1 MGAASDRDKHVDK
14 LIAVRDRSY
23 NRRMSRLVTASVS
36 RLATLLFALLALL
49 LALPVMAVLASW
61 LQWTPQSMD
70 LLRQMAT
77 TVLPDYAWTSTL
89 LCLMVALGVTVLGL
103 GTAAAVTLF
112 DFRGRGVFEW
122 LLLLPLAMPA
132 YVVAYAYTDF
142 LQFSGPLQVAL
153 RETLGWRGA
162 LWPDVRSVWGAAL
175 VFTLSLYPYV
185 YLLARTALL
194 ERVVGLME
202 AARLL
207 GAPLSRRVLEIAL
220 PLARPA
226 VAAGVALALMET
238 LADFGV
244 SSYFGIQT
252 FTAGIYKAWLAMDD
266 RLAAAQLATVLL
278 AVVLVLLH
286 LEQRAERRMRFA
298 QARASRQGTAESRP
312 VRLQGGQAFL
322 VWGICSV
329 PVLLGF
335 VLPVLILLRAL
346 AHSEVALPWMRFG
359 DWAWNSLRLGG
370 MTALL
375 AVTVALLL
383 AFTVRQRATLWIR
396 AVTQVVGIGYA
407 IPGAVVVVGLLLPVG
422 WLQLVWPQSAA
433 GAWITATSLGLVWA
447 YLVRFC
453 AVALQSVQSGYA
465 RIPVSLDDSSRM
477 LGVTGW
483 GLLRQVHAPLLRRT
497 TLAALLLVF
506 VDVMKELPATMVLRP
521 FNSDTLAVVAY
532 QLARDERLG
541 EAALPSL
548 ALVLVGLIPVI
559 LLSRT
564 LRQPQD

>member
-1 MGAASDRDKHVDK
+1 MPRIVARCVS
-14 LIAVRDRSY
+14 AVPS
-23 NRRMSRLVTASVS
+23 
-36 RLATLLFALLALL
+36 LLYALLALA
-49 LALPVMAVLASW
+49 LALPVLAVLGSW
-61 LQWTPQSMD
+61 LQWSGESAQI
-70 LLRQMAT
+70 LREMAS
-77 TVLPDYAWTSTL
+77 TVLPDYAWTSLL

-103 GTAAAVTLF
+103 ATAALVTLF
-112 DFRGRGVFEW
+112 DFPGRGVFEW

-142 LQFSGPLQVAL
+142 LQFSGPLQMAL
-153 RETLGWRGA
+153 REALGLQGR

-185 YLLARTALL
+185 YLLARTALV
-194 ERVVGLME
+194 ERASGLME

-207 GAPLSRRVLEIAL
+207 GAPLSRRIREIAL

-252 FTAGIYKAWLAMDD
+252 FTAGIYKAWLSMDN
-266 RLAAAQLATVLL
+266 RIAAAQLATALL
-278 AVVLVLLH
+278 VVVVILLQ
-286 LEQRAERRMRFA
+286 LEQHAQKRMRFNQGRGA
-298 QARASRQGTAESRP
+298 RQGSAEAQP
-312 VRLQGGQAFL
+312 IRLLGVQRLLA
-322 VWGICSV
+322 WGVCSL

-335 VLPVLILLRAL
+335 VLPVLIMLRAL
-346 AHSEVALPWMRFG
+346 MAETNPVPWDRFG
-359 DWAWNSLRLGG
+359 QWALTSLRLGG
-370 MTALL
+370 LTALL
-375 AVTVALLL
+375 AVGVALTL
-383 AFTVRQRATLWIR
+383 AFRVRTRADRLSQGAI
-396 AVTQVVGIGYA
+396 QLLGLGYA
-407 IPGAVVVVGLLLPVG
+407 IPGAVVVVGLLLPVA
-422 WLQLVWPQSAA
+422 WLQQTWPASSA

-465 RIPVSLDDSSRM
+465 RIPSSLDDSARM

-483 GLLRQVHAPLLRRT
+483 GLLRRVHTPLLRRT
-497 TLAALLLVF
+497 TVAAVLLVF

-564 LRQPQD
+564 LRQPKA

>member
-1 MGAASDRDKHVDK
+1 MLHTLA
-14 LIAVRDRSY
+14 
-23 NRRMSRLVTASVS
+23 RRLSGLSS
-36 RLATLLFALLALL
+36 LLYALLALA
-49 LALPVMAVLASW
+49 LALPVLAVLGSW
-61 LQWTPQSMD
+61 LQWSPQSTD
-70 LLRQMAT
+70 ILLEMGR
-77 TVLPDYAWTSTL
+77 TVLPDYALTTL
-89 LCLMVALGVTVLGL
+89 GLCLMVAVGVTVLGL
-103 GTAAAVTLF
+103 ATAALVTLF
-112 DFRGRGVFEW
+112 DFPGRGVFEW

-142 LQFSGPLQVAL
+142 LQYSGPLQMGL
-153 RETLGWRGA
+153 RAWLGLKGS

-175 VFTLSLYPYV
+175 VFTLALYPYV
-185 YLLARTALL
+185 YLLARTALV
-194 ERVVGLME
+194 ERASGLME

-207 GAPLSRRVLEIAL
+207 GAPLSRRIREIAL

-252 FTAGIYKAWLAMDD
+252 FTAGIYKAWLSMDN
-266 RLAAAQLATVLL
+266 RIAAAQLATVLL
-278 AVVLVLLH
+278 AVVVVLLQ
-286 LEQRAERRMRFA
+286 LEQRAQKRMRFN
-298 QARASRQGTAESRP
+298 QGRGSRQGSAEAQP
-312 VRLQGGQAFL
+312 VALQGARR
-322 VWGICSV
+322 VMAWGVCSL

-335 VLPVLILLRAL
+335 VLPVLIMLRAL
-346 AHSEVALPWMRFG
+346 VAETTDLPWDRFAQ
-359 DWAWNSLRLGG
+359 WALTSLRLGAV
-370 MTALL
+370 TALL
-375 AVTVALLL
+375 AVGVAMAL
-383 AFTVRQRATLWIR
+383 AFSVRTRADRISQGAIQL
-396 AVTQVVGIGYA
+396 VGLGYA

-422 WLQLVWPQSAA
+422 WIQQTWPASSA

-465 RIPVSLDDSSRM
+465 RIPASLDDSARM

-483 GLLRQVHAPLLRRT
+483 GLMRRVHAPLLKRT
-497 TLAALLLVF
+497 TLAAMLLVF

-564 LRQPQD
+564 LRQPKS

>member
-1 MGAASDRDKHVDK
+1 MFRTLTRGVAGVPS
-14 LIAVRDRSY
+14 
-23 NRRMSRLVTASVS
+23 
-36 RLATLLFALLALL
+36 LLFALLALI
-49 LALPVMAVLASW
+49 LALPVLAVLGSW
-61 LQWTPQSMD
+61 LQWGGASADILQE
-70 LLRQMAT
+70 MAR
-77 TVLPDYAWTSTL
+77 TVLTDYALTSL
-89 LCLMVALGVTVLGL
+89 GLCLMVAVGVTVLGL
-103 GTAAAVTLF
+103 TTAALVTLF
-112 DFRGRGVFEW
+112 DFPGRGTFEW

-142 LQFSGPLQVAL
+142 LQFSGPLQVSL
-153 RETLGWRGA
+153 RELLGVQGR

-175 VFTLSLYPYV
+175 VFTLSLYPFV

-194 ERVVGLME
+194 ERAGGLME

-207 GAPLSRRVLEIAL
+207 GAPLSRRIREIAL

-252 FTAGIYKAWLAMDD
+252 FTAGIYKAWLAMDN
-266 RLAAAQLATVLL
+266 RIAAAQLATLLLGVVVVLL
-278 AVVLVLLH
+278 Q
-286 LEQRAERRMRFA
+286 LEQRAQKRMRFN
-298 QARASRQGTAESRP
+298 QSRGSRQGAAEAQAVQLKGSSRA
-312 VRLQGGQAFL
+312 LAWAL
-322 VWGICSV
+322 CAL

-335 VLPVLILLRAL
+335 GLPVLILSHAMWTE
-346 AHSEVALPWMRFG
+346 AAELPWSRFAQ
-359 DWAWNSLRLGG
+359 WAFTSLRLGAF
-370 MTALL
+370 TAVL
-375 AVTVALLL
+375 AVGVALAL
-383 AFTVRQRATLWIR
+383 AFSVRTRADALSR
-396 AVTQVVGIGYA
+396 SATQLVGLGYA
-407 IPGAVVVVGLLLPVG
+407 IPGAVVVVGLLLPVA
-422 WLQLVWPQSAA
+422 WLQQTWPNSQA
-433 GAWITATSLGLVWA
+433 GGWITATALGLVWA

-465 RIPVSLDDSSRM
+465 RIPVSLDDTART

-483 GLLRQVHAPLLRRT
+483 GLLQRVHAPLLKRT
-497 TLAALLLVF
+497 TVAAMLLVF

-564 LRQPQD
+564 LRQSQS

>member
-1 MGAASDRDKHVDK
+1 
-14 LIAVRDRSY
+14 
-23 NRRMSRLVTASVS
+23 MSRIADAGLP
-36 RLATLLFALLALL
+36 RLGSLLFVLLALV
-49 LALPVMAVLASW
+49 LALPVLAVLASW
-61 LQWTPQSMD
+61 LQWTPQSLD
-70 LLRQMAT
+70 LLREMAT
-77 TVLPDYAWTSTL
+77 TVLPDYAWTSAI
-89 LCLMVALGVTVLGL
+89 LCLMVAAGVTVLGL
-103 GTAAAVTLF
+103 GTAAMVTLF
-112 DFRGRGVFEW
+112 DFRGRSVFEW

-153 RETLGWRGA
+153 REAFGWRGA

-175 VFTLSLYPYV
+175 VFSLSLYPYV

-194 ERVVGLME
+194 ERVTSLME

-207 GAPLSRRVLEIAL
+207 GAPLSRRIREIAL

-252 FTAGIYKAWLAMDD
+252 FTAGIYKAWLAMDE
-266 RLAAAQLATVLL
+266 RVAAAQLATVLL

-298 QARASRQGTAESRP
+298 QGRISRQGTAESQP
-312 VRLQGGQAFL
+312 VRLRGAQQGLAWVVCGA
-322 VWGICSV
+322 

-335 VLPVLILLRAL
+335 VLPVLILLRSL
-346 AHSEVALPWMRFG
+346 MGSEVDLPWARFG
-359 DWAWNSLRLGG
+359 AWAWNSLRLGG
-370 MTALL
+370 ITAAL
-375 AVTVALLL
+375 AVAMALAL
-383 AFTVRQRATLWIR
+383 AFAVRQRASLWNR
-396 AVTQVVGIGYA
+396 AVIQVVGIGYA

-422 WLQLVWPQSAA
+422 WIQQVWPQSSA

-447 YLVRFC
+447 YMVRFG

-465 RIPVSLDDSSRM
+465 RIPTSLDDSSRM

-483 GLLRQVHAPLLRRT
+483 SLLRQVHAPLLRRT
-497 TLAALLLVF
+497 TVAALLLVF

-541 EAALPSL
+541 EASLPSL
-548 ALVLVGLIPVI
+548 ALVLVGLIPVV

-564 LRQPQD
+564 LRQTQD

>member
-1 MGAASDRDKHVDK
+1 MFRLFPPVASWLH
-14 LIAVRDRSY
+14 
-23 NRRMSRLVTASVS
+23 
-36 RLATLLFALLALL
+36 LL
-49 LALPVMAVLASW
+49 LALALGLPVLTVLGSW
-61 LQWTPQSMD
+61 LQWGPESAD
-70 LLRQMAT
+70 ILSGMAN
-77 TVLPDYAWTSTL
+77 TVLPDYAFTSLL
-89 LCLMVALGVTVLGL
+89 LCLMVAIGVVVLGL

-112 DFRGRGVFEW
+112 EFNGRRTLEW

-142 LQFSGPLQVAL
+142 LQFSGPLQTLL
-153 RETLGWRGA
+153 REAFGWQGA

-194 ERVVGLME
+194 ERVAQLME

-207 GAPLSRRVLEIAL
+207 GAPLPRRIREIAL

-226 VAAGVALALMET
+226 VAAGVALALMEV

-252 FTAGIYKAWLAMDD
+252 FTAGIYKAWLSMDN
-266 RLAAAQLATVLL
+266 RIAAAQLATVLL
-278 AVVLVLLH
+278 LVVVALLQ
-286 LEQRAERRMRFA
+286 LELRAEQRMRYA
-298 QARASRQGTAESRP
+298 QGRAAREGAADAQP
-312 VRLQGGQAFL
+312 VRLRAGGAWL
-322 VWGICSV
+322 AWGLCAL

-335 VLPVLILLRAL
+335 VLPVLILMRAML
-346 AHSEVALPWMRFG
+346 IESGPVPWDRFG
-359 DWAWNSLRLGG
+359 QWAFNSLRLGLV
-370 MTALL
+370 TAVL
-375 AVTVALLL
+375 AVAAALAL
-383 AFTVRQRATLWIR
+383 AFSVRTRPDALSR
-396 AVTQVVGIGYA
+396 SAVTLVGLGYA

-422 WLQLVWPQSAA
+422 WLQQVWPQSAA

-465 RIPVSLDDSSRM
+465 RIAHALDDSARM

-483 GLLRQVHAPLLRRT
+483 GLWRRVHAPLLRRT
-497 TLAALLLVF
+497 TVAALLLVF

-521 FNSDTLAVVAY
+521 FNSDTLAVVAF

-541 EAALPSL
+541 EAALPAL
-548 ALVLVGLIPVI
+548 ALVLVGLLPVM

-564 LRQPQD
+564 LGRRAD

>member
-1 MGAASDRDKHVDK
+1 MLTPLA
-14 LIAVRDRSY
+14 
-23 NRRMSRLVTASVS
+23 RRLSGLSS
-36 RLATLLFALLALL
+36 PLYALLALA
-49 LALPVMAVLASW
+49 LALPVLTVLGSW
-61 LQWTPQSMD
+61 LQWTGASAD
-70 LLRQMAT
+70 ILLEMAR
-77 TVLPDYAWTSTL
+77 TVLPDYALTTL
-89 LCLMVALGVTVLGL
+89 GLCLMVAVGVTVLGL
-103 GTAAAVTLF
+103 ATAALVTLF
-112 DFRGRGVFEW
+112 DFPGRGVFEW

-142 LQFSGPLQVAL
+142 LQFSGPLQMAL
-153 RETLGWRGA
+153 REALGLQGR

-175 VFTLSLYPYV
+175 VFTLALYPYV
-185 YLLARTALL
+185 YLLARTALV
-194 ERVVGLME
+194 ERAAGLME

-207 GAPLSRRVLEIAL
+207 GAPLPRRIREIAL

-252 FTAGIYKAWLAMDD
+252 FTAGIYKAWLSMDN
-266 RLAAAQLATVLL
+266 RIAAAQLATVLL
-278 AVVLVLLH
+278 AVVVVLLQ
-286 LEQRAERRMRFA
+286 LEQRAQKRMRFN
-298 QARASRQGTAESRP
+298 QGRGGRQGSAEAQP
-312 VRLQGGQAFL
+312 VRLGGWRRLLAWAVCTL
-322 VWGICSV
+322 

-335 VLPVLILLRAL
+335 VLPVLIMLRAL
-346 AHSEVALPWMRFG
+346 AGEATELPWDRFG
-359 DWAWNSLRLGG
+359 QWALTSLRLGAV
-370 MTALL
+370 TAVL
-375 AVTVALLL
+375 AVGVALAL
-383 AFTVRQRATLWIR
+383 AFSVRTRADRISRSAIQL
-396 AVTQVVGIGYA
+396 VGLGYA

-422 WLQLVWPQSAA
+422 WIQQTWPASSA

-465 RIPVSLDDSSRM
+465 RIPASLDDSARM

-483 GLLRQVHAPLLRRT
+483 GLLRRVHAPLLQRT
-497 TLAALLLVF
+497 TVAAALLVF

-564 LRQPQD
+564 LRQPQH

>member
-1 MGAASDRDKHVDK
+1 MHLA
-14 LIAVRDRSY
+14 L
-23 NRRMSRLVTASVS
+23 SRLSSLVYV
-36 RLATLLFALLALL
+36 LLALA
-49 LALPVMAVLASW
+49 LALPVLAVLGSW
-61 LQWTPQSMD
+61 LQWSGQSAD
-70 LLRQMAT
+70 ILLEMAR
-77 TVLPDYAWTSTL
+77 TVLPDYVVTTL
-89 LCLMVALGVTVLGL
+89 GLCLMVAVGVTVLGL
-103 GTAAAVTLF
+103 ACAALVTLF
-112 DFRGRGVFEW
+112 DFPGRGVLEW

-142 LQFSGPLQVAL
+142 LQFSGPLQVSV
-153 RETLGWRGA
+153 RETLGVQGR

-185 YLLARTALL
+185 YLLARTALV
-194 ERVVGLME
+194 ERASGLME

-207 GAPLSRRVLEIAL
+207 GAPLSRRILEVAL

-252 FTAGIYKAWLAMDD
+252 FTAGIYKAWLSMDN
-266 RLAAAQLATVLL
+266 RIAAAQLATVLL
-278 AVVLVLLH
+278 AVVAVLLQ
-286 LEQRAERRMRFA
+286 LEQRAQQRLRFN
-298 QARASRQGTAESRP
+298 QGRGSRP
-312 VRLQGGQAFL
+312 GSNEAQPMALYGTHRVLAWVVCGL
-322 VWGICSV
+322 

-335 VLPVLILLRAL
+335 VLPVLIMLRAFMGET
-346 AHSEVALPWMRFG
+346 SELPWERFG
-359 DWAWNSLRLGG
+359 QWAWTSLRLGAI
-370 MTALL
+370 TAVL
-375 AVTVALLL
+375 AVAVAVAL
-383 AFTVRQRATLWIR
+383 AFSVRTRADRISRTAIQL
-396 AVTQVVGIGYA
+396 VGLGYA
-407 IPGAVVVVGLLLPVG
+407 IPGAVVVVGLLLPLG
-422 WLQLVWPQSAA
+422 WIQQMWPASSA

-465 RIPVSLDDSSRM
+465 RIPVSLDDSARM
-477 LGVTGW
+477 LSVTGW
-483 GLLRQVHAPLLRRT
+483 GLMRRVHAPLLQRT
-497 TLAALLLVF
+497 TVAAMLLVF

-564 LRQPQD
+564 LRSTASSHP

>member
-1 MGAASDRDKHVDK
+1 MLHT
-14 LIAVRDRSY
+14 LT
-23 NRRMSRLVTASVS
+23 RRLSGLF
-36 RLATLLFALLALL
+36 TLLYVLLALA
-49 LALPVMAVLASW
+49 LALPVLAVLGSW
-61 LQWTPQSMD
+61 LQWSPQSAD
-70 LLRQMAT
+70 ILLEMGR
-77 TVLPDYAWTSTL
+77 TVLPDYAFTSL
-89 LCLMVALGVTVLGL
+89 GLCLMVAMGVTVLGL
-103 GTAAAVTLF
+103 ATAALVTLF
-112 DFRGRGVFEW
+112 DFPGRGVFEW

-142 LQFSGPLQVAL
+142 LQFSGPLQMGL
-153 RETLGWRGA
+153 RAWLGLQGS

-175 VFTLSLYPYV
+175 VFTLTLYPYV
-185 YLLARTALL
+185 YLLARTALV
-194 ERVVGLME
+194 ERASGLME

-207 GAPLSRRVLEIAL
+207 GAPLSRRIREIAL

-252 FTAGIYKAWLAMDD
+252 FTAGIYKAWLSMDN
-266 RLAAAQLATVLL
+266 RIAAAQLATMLLVVVVVLL
-278 AVVLVLLH
+278 Q
-286 LEQRAERRMRFA
+286 LEHRAQQRMRFN
-298 QARASRQGTAESRP
+298 QGRGSRQDSAEAQP
-312 VRLQGGQAFL
+312 LALHGGRRIIA
-322 VWGICSV
+322 WGVCSL

-335 VLPVLILLRAL
+335 VLPVLIMLRAL
-346 AHSEVALPWMRFG
+346 MAETTEMPWDRFG
-359 DWAWNSLRLGG
+359 QWALTSLRLGG
-370 MTALL
+370 VTALL
-375 AVTVALLL
+375 AVGVAMAL
-383 AFTVRQRATLWIR
+383 AFSVRTRADRISRWVIQL
-396 AVTQVVGIGYA
+396 VGLGYA
-407 IPGAVVVVGLLLPVG
+407 IPGAVVVVGLLLPMG
-422 WLQLVWPQSAA
+422 WIQQIWPASSA
-433 GAWITATSLGLVWA
+433 GVWITATSLGLVWA

-465 RIPVSLDDSSRM
+465 RIPVSLDDSARM
-477 LGVTGW
+477 LAVTGW
-483 GLLRQVHAPLLRRT
+483 GLMRHVHAPLLQRT
-497 TLAALLLVF
+497 TLAAMLLVF

-564 LRQPQD
+564 LRQPESAPKKMSCRPHGS